1 METEHK
7 ITLARIAGSIVLLAV
22 AHFEPGLTETCQI
35 ILYAAAYLVIG
46 GDIVWNALRNVV
58 RGEVFDENFLMA
70 VATAG
75 AVATGQYPEAVAVML
90 FYQIGE
96 MFQDIAVDKSRKSIT
111 SLMDIRPDYAN
122 LETSDGKFTRVA
134 PDAVPKGSIIVV
146 KPGEKI
152 PLDGVV
158 ISGNSTLDTAAL
170 TGESL
175 PREAGE
181 GSQVISG
188 SMNMTGLL
196 RVRTSG
202 IYGESTVARIL
213 DLVENAENGKA
224 KTEKFITRFAKYY
237 TPAVTVCSTFGR
249 NSSDSGRAM
258 AALAS
263 QGIDLPGHFMSLCA
277 GHLHSSDIFCGSRRR
292 IQARHPHKRLELS

>member
-75 AVATGQYPEAVAVML
+75 AFATGQYPEAVAVML

-122 LETSDGKFTRVA
+122 LETRDGEFTRVA
-134 PDAVPKGSIIVV
+134 PDAVPK
-146 KPGEKI
+146 
-152 PLDGVV
+152 
-158 ISGNSTLDTAAL
+158 
-170 TGESL
+170 
-175 PREAGE
+175 
-181 GSQVISG
+181 
-188 SMNMTGLL
+188 
-196 RVRTSG
+196 
-202 IYGESTVARIL
+202 
-213 DLVENAENGKA
+213 
-224 KTEKFITRFAKYY
+224 
-237 TPAVTVCSTFGR
+237 
-249 NSSDSGRAM
+249 
-258 AALAS
+258 
-263 QGIDLPGHFMSLCA
+263 
-277 GHLHSSDIFCGSRRR
+277 
-292 IQARHPHKRLELS
+292 

>member
-1 METEHK
+1 MSDNS
-7 ITLARIAGSIVLLAV
+7 LCRGV
-22 AHFEPGLTETCQI
+22 PGHRL
-35 ILYAAAYLVIG
+35 
-46 GDIVWNALRNVV
+46 DIVWNALRNVV

-70 VATAG
+70 VATVG
-75 AVATGQYPEAVAVML
+75 AFATGQYPEAVAVML

-122 LETSDGKFTRVA
+122 LETRDGEFTRVA

-158 ISGNSTLDTAAL
+158 ISGNSSLDTAAL

-181 GSQVISG
+181 GSGDKRVNEYDRTVEG
-188 SMNMTGLL
+188 ADKRHL
-196 RVRTSG
+196 RR
-202 IYGESTVARIL
+202 IYCGQ
-213 DLVENAENGKA
+213 
-224 KTEKFITRFAKYY
+224 
-237 TPAVTVCSTFGR
+237 
-249 NSSDSGRAM
+249 DSG
-258 AALAS
+258 
-263 QGIDLPGHFMSLCA
+263 P
-277 GHLHSSDIFCGSRRR
+277 CG
-292 IQARHPHKRLELS
+292 KC

>member
-1 METEHK
+1 
-7 ITLARIAGSIVLLAV
+7 
-22 AHFEPGLTETCQI
+22 
-35 ILYAAAYLVIG
+35 
-46 GDIVWNALRNVV
+46 
-58 RGEVFDENFLMA
+58 
-70 VATAG
+70 
-75 AVATGQYPEAVAVML
+75 
-90 FYQIGE
+90 
-96 MFQDIAVDKSRKSIT
+96 
-111 SLMDIRPDYAN
+111 MDIRPDYAN
-122 LETSDGKFTRVA
+122 LETRDGEFTRVA

-158 ISGNSTLDTAAL
+158 ISGNSSLDTAAL

-175 PREAGE
+175 PREVRE

-202 IYGESTVARIL
+202 TYGESTVARIL

-224 KTEKFITRFAKYY
+224 KTEKFITRFAKYRGY
-237 TPAVTVCSTFGR
+237 GFAAFVHGRHRRCSTFGC
-249 NSSDSGRAM
+249 NPSASGRAM

-277 GHLHSSDIFCGSRRR
+277 GHLHSSDIFCRSRRR
-292 IQARHPHKRLELS
+292 IQTRHPHKRLELS